1 VSPVVG
7 GVDLNLSRSIAMA
20 KMFYT
25 LEEAAAKLGKSPGE
39 VQGLISS
46 GQLQEFRD
54 RDRIM
59 LKVEQVDLL
68 SGGDDDH
75 IPLAESGELDSI
87 QLADS
92 GEIGVED
99 VKDQTGI
106 SIFDA
111 DETDEADPSAVTHVH
126 GGGMGVD
133 FSTDLSSSGS
143 GLMDLTRESDD
154 TSLGGEALL
163 EDIYADDADT
173 VDQTFAGEASGD
185 ELFESTPDADV
196 GVGVPA
202 AVIVAEAYDGVW
214 SGIAG
219 GAAFGAIVALGLTIV
234 VVLGALVTGSPAAPA
249 VDMVRDNYTAVFGGL
264 GGLTVLSMI
273 VGFLLGKMS
282 A

>member
-1 VSPVVG
+1 MVG
-7 GVDLNLSRSIAMA
+7 RERVEPDLSRSIAMA

-25 LEEAAAKLGKSPGE
+25 LDEAAAKLGKSTGE

-68 SGGDDDH
+68 AGGDEDH
-75 IPLAESGELDSI
+75 IPLAESGELDTI

-92 GEIGVED
+92 GEIGIEPA
-99 VKDQTGI
+99 KDQTGI

-126 GGGMGVD
+126 GGGAIGVD

-163 EDIYADDADT
+163 EDIYAEDADT
-173 VDQTFAGEASGD
+173 VDQTFAGEAGAED
-185 ELFESTPDADV
+185 LFESTPDADV
-196 GVGVPA
+196 GVGAPA
-202 AVIVAEAYDGVW
+202 AVIAADPYDGVW

-219 GAAFGAIVALGLTIV
+219 GAAFGAIVALCVTIV

-249 VDMVRDNYTAVFGGL
+249 VDMVRDNYTTVFAGL
-264 GGLTVLSMI
+264 GGVTVVCMI